1 MLSSAPVV
9 PTAPPAGA
17 PASKGL
23 LSKVM
28 TIEVVVPV
36 VVGGLLLCA
45 VVGIIV
51 ALQVKKSDAAAL
63 VVTAGGGVN
72 GEGDDYARM
81 GDTVGDAADPYA

>member
-63 VVTAGGGVN
+63 VIAGGGVN